1 MNTLYNLNSN
11 WEFVFNMLQDE
22 DADEQM
28 IFDTLES
35 IEGEIEDKADNYAK
49 IIKSFESIS
58 NGLKVEE
65 ERLNKRR
72 KSYENRVLQ
81 LKKNLESVMLNT
93 GKTKFKTNLFSFGIQ
108 NNPPSVEVENEM
120 MIPKK
125 YYIEQEP
132 KLDKKAILE
141 DLKNGIEVPGA
152 SKKQTESLRIR

>member
-58 NGLKVEE
+58 NGLKLEE

-120 MIPKK
+120 LIPKK

-141 DLKNGIEVPGA
+141 DLKNGIEVPGV

>member
-81 LKKNLESVMLNT
+81 LKKNLESVMINT

-120 MIPKK
+120 LIPKK

-152 SKKQTESLRIR
+152 FKKQTESLRIR